1 MSVIRGPWDIEV
13 GGVILGGIETLDV
26 KYDVKSDD
34 FDSLQG
40 NTYTIYGAHKNTI
53 EATFL
58 ETDIAA
64 LAAALPQYHVA
75 NGGTLSTGEVVS
87 DTNGAIDIVP
97 GTTGS
102 VRDLIVVSADNP
114 GQVIRFNDTLSE
126 ISGVE
131 TTTTIRKIKVKFT
144 VQPSSRKLRSP
155 ASHKAKRNR

>member
-1 MSVIRGPWDIEV
+1 
-13 GGVILGGIETLDV
+13 
-26 KYDVKSDD
+26 
-34 FDSLQG
+34 
-40 NTYTIYGAHKNTI
+40 
-53 EATFL
+53 
-58 ETDIAA
+58 
-64 LAAALPQYHVA
+64 VA

-144 VQPSSRKLRSP
+144 VQPSQGQALMQFFKEGAIAGIS
-155 ASHKAKRNR
+155 